1 MHIVLLRMKRLGC
14 AWRQEGGINMGGKDL
29 VVVFVR
35 RKSTFRVEGEGE
47 SPVRETIRIDV
58 QRN

>member
-1 MHIVLLRMKRLGC
+1 
-14 AWRQEGGINMGGKDL
+14 MGGKDL